1 MLQTGYLR
9 YQKTLTTGCSYRE
22 YVGITNRQQET
33 EFTMK
38 GKILLVVGLGIGY
51 VLGTRAGREKYE
63 KIKATANKLWND
75 PRIAEQRHNA
85 EDFVKDK
92 APDVAEFL
100 ADGAKKVVKQVASS
114 KSNSNNSSASTT
126 ASKSSTSSSSSS
138 KKKPAAKKS
147 SSSAST
153 TKSTNSK

>member
-1 MLQTGYLR
+1 
-9 YQKTLTTGCSYRE
+9 
-22 YVGITNRQQET
+22 
-33 EFTMK
+33 MK

-63 KIKATANKLWND
+63 KIKTTAAKLWND

-114 KSNSNNSSASTT
+114 KSNNKSSSAKSTT
-126 ASKSSTSSSSSS
+126 TSSAA
-138 KKKPAAKKS
+138 KKPAAKKS
-147 SSSAST
+147 SSTASS

>member
-1 MLQTGYLR
+1 
-9 YQKTLTTGCSYRE
+9 
-22 YVGITNRQQET
+22 
-33 EFTMK
+33 MK

-100 ADGAKKVVKQVASS
+100 ADGAKKVVKQVASN
-114 KSNSNNSSASTT
+114 KSSPAKSTKSTT
-126 ASKSSTSSSSSS
+126 TSSSA
-138 KKKPAAKKS
+138 KKPAAKKS
-147 SSSAST
+147 SSTAST